1 MTVFKEFAV
10 AASEGRFRLINAA
23 ALNDAPE
30 RSLDVVDA
38 FKVTCSISAEY
49 AVGKNGSARILKT
62 HNFCAKHIGLDLIP
76 ETVAAAALCDGDA
89 FERNASCSIAVGKS
103 HVVVADGLKDC
114 TPHDELV
121 VIHRHV
127 EEAPACLFLFA
138 VSARKVREELH
149 AASAGRNLGSTF
161 GESAVVAAVTFVT
174 SHMVLEP
181 AKRQAART
189 HEAPIEVCVGQR
201 A

>member
-1 MTVFKEFAV
+1 MR
-10 AASEGRFRLINAA
+10 AASGVINTAS
-23 ALNDAPE
+23 LNDAAE

-62 HNFCAKHIGLDLIP
+62 HNFCAEHIGLDLIL
-76 ETVAAAALCDGDA
+76 ETVAAAALCDSDA
-89 FERNASCSIAVGKS
+89 FERQTSCSIAVGKF
-103 HVVVADGLKDC
+103 HIVVADGFKDC

-127 EEAPACLFLFA
+127 EEAPASLFLFA

-149 AASAGRNLGSTF
+149 TASAGRNFGSPS
-161 GESAVVAAVTFVT
+161 ERV
-174 SHMVLEP
+174 P
-181 AKRQAART
+181 
-189 HEAPIEVCVGQR
+189 
-201 A
+201 

>member
-23 ALNDAPE
+23 ALNDAAE
-30 RSLDVVDA
+30 RCLDVVDA

-49 AVGKNGSARILKT
+49 AVGKNGSARVLKT
-62 HNFCAKHIGLDLIP
+62 HNLCAEHIGLDLIP

-89 FERNASCSIAVGKS
+89 FERHASSSIAVGKS
-103 HVVVADGLKDC
+103 HIVIADSLKDC

-127 EEAPACLFLFA
+127 EEAPACLLLFA
-138 VSARKVREELH
+138 VSARKVREELY
-149 AASAGRNLGSTF
+149 AASASRNLGSTF
-161 GESAVVAAVTFVT
+161 GESAVVAAVTLVT

-181 AKRQAART
+181 TKRQAART
-189 HEAPIEVCVGQR
+189 HEPPIEVCVGQR